1 MIFPRF
7 FEKFTWVKL
16 ALVFVTTENVYLI
29 FDLMFES
36 YMSEEFTSF
45 TSFLQSAMNSF
56 SF

>member
-45 TSFLQSAMNSF
+45 TSFLQPAMNSF